1 VSSNLLNVREKA
13 AVDGENRVTSVTWE
27 KGADSCQ
34 QAGGRH
40 VLQFASDSITFA
52 HSFFAPP
59 FSLLP
64 LISPGAHVHNLI
76 LQHKVNKLE
85 GGAKSATRGVCLIF
99 FCIKVCSFSL
109 TLLHYTFN

>member
-1 VSSNLLNVREKA
+1 LLNVREKA

-52 HSFFAPP
+52 HSFFAPLFP
-59 FSLLP
+59 FYLSSHLAP
-64 LISPGAHVHNLI
+64 MCII
-76 LQHKVNKLE
+76 W
-85 GGAKSATRGVCLIF
+85 
-99 FCIKVCSFSL
+99 FCSTK
-109 TLLHYTFN
+109 